1 MSTVPATSSPRRMTV
16 AEFMAIPEDEPG
28 HWELVEGE
36 VVVNFPT
43 GAHQRLTACTR
54 WGATRR

>member
-1 MSTVPATSSPRRMTV
+1 MTV